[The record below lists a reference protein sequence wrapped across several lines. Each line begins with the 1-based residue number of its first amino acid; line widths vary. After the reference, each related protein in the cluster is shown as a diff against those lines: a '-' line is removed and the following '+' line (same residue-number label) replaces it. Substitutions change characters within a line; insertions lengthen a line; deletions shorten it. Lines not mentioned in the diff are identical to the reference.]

1 MPETM
6 NMHKKL
12 AFLRD
17 EIAVMQS
24 KGQPTK
30 VMEAALSLFETL
42 TSEMPVG
49 VSHIEKTIPTGDKC
63 L

>member
-6 NMHKKL
+6 NMHEKL

-17 EIAVMQS
+17 EIAVMKS
-24 KGQPTK
+24 KGLPTE

-42 TSEMPVG
+42 TSEMPVA
-49 VSHIEKTIPTGDKC
+49 VSHIEKTIPTGDI
-63 L
+63 